1 MSGRAFFA
9 TLPLLYG
16 DGLRAH
22 FLFVAQGTNI
32 QQLIES
38 TAIGLGYE
46 LVDLELGP
54 RGRLLRIFIDR
65 PVDEAGAAGRV
76 TVDDCQR
83 MTRQVQRVLE
93 VEGVEY
99 DRLEVS
105 SPGLDRV
112 LKKAADFRRFT
123 GATAEVRLRV
133 PLNGRRRFVGV
144 VRAASEVAVDLEVD
158 GALLSLAYV
167 NVDKARLVPEL
178 NKRAT
183 GSTSGGKARG
193 ARGNMSP
200 RAVKTP

>member
-1 MSGRAFFA
+1 LSGRAFFA

-22 FLFVAQGTNI
+22 FLFVAQRTSI

-76 TVDDCQR
+76 TLDDCRR
-83 MTRQVQRVLE
+83 MTRQVQHVLE

-112 LKKAADFRRFT
+112 LKKPADFRRFS

-133 PLNGRRRFVGV
+133 PLNGRRRLVGV
-144 VRAASEVAVDLEVD
+144 VRAASDAAVDLEVD
-158 GALLSLAYV
+158 GTLLSLAYV
-167 NVDKARLVPEL
+167 NMDKARLVPEL
-178 NKRAT
+178 VQRPT
-183 GSTSGGKARG
+183 GSSSSGKARG
-193 ARGNMSP
+193 TRGEASP
-200 RAVKTP
+200 RVVKTP

>member
-54 RGRLLRIFIDR
+54 RRRLLRIFIDR

-76 TVDDCQR
+76 TLDDCQR

-112 LKKAADFRRFT
+112 LKKPADFRRFC

-133 PLNGRRRFVGV
+133 PLDGRRRFVGV
-144 VRAASEVAVDLEVD
+144 VRAASDTAVDLEVE

-167 NVDKARLVPEL
+167 NIDRARLVPDL
-178 NKRAT
+178 IKRPAE
-183 GSTSGGKARG
+183 SSSGGKARG
-193 ARGNMSP
+193 ARGKVSP
-200 RAVKTP
+200 RVVKTP